1 MHQVQGFFA
10 VSTDMSCRSRH
21 SCVNRPV
28 KANVLYA
35 WLKDFLLAFTA
46 TKTKLLAKTLRS
58 EAHTYKYVLHISD
71 KQRQL
76 FVHATCH
83 ELCCHGEV
91 YRQPVTSHQL
101 WQLFVY
107 ATCHELCCHG
117 KGYRWQAINFD
128 LALVH
133 VFWSHIFCAAR
144 SLFLSYLLY
153 VCGDKSWSKGTG
165 VHQARWRRASLDY
178 NYLP

>member
-71 KQRQL
+71 KQR
-76 FVHATCH
+76 
-83 ELCCHGEV
+83 E
-91 YRQPVTSHQL
+91 
-101 WQLFVY
+101 LFVY
-107 ATCHELCCHG
+107 ATCHELVALCSRLACFHMQQSEPLFAFSFFLQQHG
-117 KGYRWQAINFD
+117 PPLPRFG
-128 LALVH
+128 
-133 VFWSHIFCAAR
+133 CA
-144 SLFLSYLLY
+144 
-153 VCGDKSWSKGTG
+153 G
-165 VHQARWRRASLDY
+165 
-178 NYLP
+178 